1 MCCSWLKKGWQ
12 RYVKRLWDRIVR
24 WFRFWRLKGG
34 KITQAN
40 ASNTAERIYDAMC
53 DSEEDANMS
62 KDEFVKEF
70 TEMINPRSIRGELHD
85 IILDNQLDRARAFG
99 QEHRAKRGKQ

>member
-1 MCCSWLKKGWQ
+1 MKK
-12 RYVKRLWDRIVR
+12 LWNRIVR
-24 WFRFWRLKGG
+24 WFRFRRLKGG
-34 KITQAN
+34 RVTQAN

-70 TEMINPRSIRGELHD
+70 TEMTSPRSARNELRD
-85 IILDNQLDRARAFG
+85 IILDNQLNRARAFG
-99 QEHRAKRGKQ
+99 QEHRAKRGNK

>member
-1 MCCSWLKKGWQ
+1 M
-12 RYVKRLWDRIVR
+12 KRLWNRIVR

-34 KITQAN
+34 RVTQAN

-70 TEMINPRSIRGELHD
+70 TGMINLRSVRDELRD
-85 IILDNQLDRARAFG
+85 TILDNQLDRARAFG
-99 QEHRAKRGKQ
+99 QAHRRNRSK